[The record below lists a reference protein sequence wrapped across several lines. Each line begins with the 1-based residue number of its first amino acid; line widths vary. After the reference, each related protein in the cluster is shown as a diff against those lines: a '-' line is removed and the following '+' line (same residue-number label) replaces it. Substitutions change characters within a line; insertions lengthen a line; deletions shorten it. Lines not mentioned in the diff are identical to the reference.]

1 MIYTKLYNYTQ
12 QNFIDLRKIFI
23 RLTKEKEFNKELYLD
38 FFMNFKYNNRNNYII
53 NIISIHIPKEEYNKQ
68 LDVFLDFLKKHQA
81 IELVS

>member
-38 FFMNFKYNNRNNYII
+38 FCMNFKYNNRNNYII
-53 NIISIHIPKEEYNKQ
+53 NIRSIPLPKEEYNKQ